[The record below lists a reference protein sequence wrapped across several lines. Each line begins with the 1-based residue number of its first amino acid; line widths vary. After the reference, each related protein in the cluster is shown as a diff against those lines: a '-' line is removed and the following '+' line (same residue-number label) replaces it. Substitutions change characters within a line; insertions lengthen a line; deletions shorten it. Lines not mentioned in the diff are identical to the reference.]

1 MLKIQ
6 TLKSSD
12 DFSGETH
19 REIYQKLGF
28 GCGFGETLKRERE
41 RNQQR

>member
-6 TLKSSD
+6 ALKSSD

-19 REIYQKLGF
+19 REIHLKLEF
-28 GCGFGETLKRERE
+28 GGGFGETLKRERE